1 MTLNPFQ
8 SPHHPDQPLRLK
20 RKSKKKETPP
30 SSSDSSSD
38 DDLIVVKTEHNTIDP
53 ITKKQIVEPVRNKR
67 CNHIYE
73 KSTIYSMI
81 DMARENQKPVRCPYM
96 GCNQRDF
103 KKTDLVKD
111 KDVLGAINNLNDEKV
126 KADQE
131 REKKEAEKRKN
142 KKKRA
147 GGYVSDG
154 SIIEDI
160 DDDSNEAR
168 DLNKSLEVPVKSSVY
183 ENMGIEQPNLSE
195 SSSEG
200 EESSVPSPQKQ
211 NNYSTSTSSSSS
223 SLNSSN
229 GTDTATVDFDVS
241 KNKEKAVAKKAKQKR
256 TERLSYSDV
265 NDSSDSGSEPDVPV
279 ERVRNKRSRKP
290 SSRLADSY
298 ACSDLDV
305 SGESGIEARG
315 KKGKRKARSPKGKKI
330 KVVAK
335 KVTETW
341 SIEKAPSKGKKRR
354 KKRVVEQ
361 QNDKSENSEDDS
373 DPEEAIPTV
382 SKGKSSKAKPPK
394 NAQFSRSRPKRA
406 KQVSY
411 RECDED

>member
-1 MTLNPFQ
+1 MRMTLNPFQ
-8 SPHHPDQPLRLK
+8 PSGAHDVILPPK
-20 RKSKKKETPP
+20 RKSKKKEAPP
-30 SSSDSSSD
+30 PSSDSSSD

-142 KKKRA
+142 KKK
-147 GGYVSDG
+147 GGGGHVSDG

-160 DDDSNEAR
+160 DDDSNEAG
-168 DLNKSLEVPVKSSVY
+168 DINKSFEVPVQ
-183 ENMGIEQPNLSE
+183 GIEQPNLSE
-195 SSSEG
+195 SSSE
-200 EESSVPSPQKQ
+200 ETNVPSPQKPT
-211 NNYSTSTSSSSS
+211 NYSTSTSSSSS

-229 GTDTATVDFDVS
+229 GTDTATVDFEVA
-241 KNKEKAVAKKAKQKR
+241 KEKPVAKKARQKR

-265 NDSSDSGSEPDVPV
+265 NDSSDSGSDVPV
-279 ERVRNKRSRKP
+279 ERVGNKRSRKP
-290 SSRLADSY
+290 SSKLMDSY

-305 SGESGIEARG
+305 SGESGNEARG
-315 KKGKRKARSPKGKKI
+315 KRGKRKGRSPKGKKI

-341 SIEKAPSKGKKRR
+341 CIEKAASKGKKRR
-354 KKRVVEQ
+354 KKRVER
-361 QNDKSENSEDDS
+361 NDESENSDDDS
-373 DPEEAIPTV
+373 EPEEAIPTI
-382 SKGKSSKAKPPK
+382 SKGKSSKGKPPK

>member
-1 MTLNPFQ
+1 MTLNPFHDREP
-8 SPHHPDQPLRLK
+8 SRLK
-20 RKSKKKETPP
+20 LGRKSRKNEVPP
-30 SSSDSSSD
+30 PSSDSSSD

-142 KKKRA
+142 KKKGG

-160 DDDSNEAR
+160 DDYSNEAK
-168 DLNKSLEVPVKSSVY
+168 DKSFDVPVQ
-183 ENMGIEQPNLSE
+183 GIEQPNLSE
-195 SSSEG
+195 SSSE
-200 EESSVPSPQKQ
+200 ETNVSSPHKPT
-211 NNYSTSTSSSSS
+211 NYSTSTSSSSS

-229 GTDTATVDFDVS
+229 GTDTATVDFEVS
-241 KNKEKAVAKKAKQKR
+241 KNKEKPITKKAKQKR
-256 TERLSYSDV
+256 SERLSYSDV
-265 NDSSDSGSEPDVPV
+265 NDSSDSGSDVPI

-305 SGESGIEARG
+305 SGESGNEARG
-315 KKGKRKARSPKGKKI
+315 KRGKRKGRSPKGKKI

-341 SIEKAPSKGKKRR
+341 CIEKAASKGKKRR
-354 KKRVVEQ
+354 KKRVEQ
-361 QNDKSENSEDDS
+361 QNDESENSDDDS
-373 DPEEAIPTV
+373 DPEEAIPTI
-382 SKGKSSKAKPPK
+382 SKGKASKGKPPK
-394 NAQFSRSRPKRA
+394 NAQFSRGRPKRA

>member
-1 MTLNPFQ
+1 MRMTLNPFQ

-73 KSTIYSMI
+73 KSTSYSMI
-81 DMARENQKPVRCPYM
+81 DMARENQKPGRRPYR

-103 KKTDLVKD
+103 KKTDLGKD

-142 KKKRA
+142 KKKGA

-290 SSRLADSY
+290 SSRLAEHTPAQILTS
-298 ACSDLDV
+298 L
-305 SGESGIEARG
+305 ESLGLRRGVRKERG
-315 KKGKRKARSPKGKKI
+315 KLGLRKGKRL
-330 KVVAK
+330 
-335 KVTETW
+335 
-341 SIEKAPSKGKKRR
+341 
-354 KKRVVEQ
+354 
-361 QNDKSENSEDDS
+361 KSL
-373 DPEEAIPTV
+373 
-382 SKGKSSKAKPPK
+382 
-394 NAQFSRSRPKRA
+394 PKR
-406 KQVSY
+406 
-411 RECDED
+411 